1 MKKQKQT
8 SRQKS
13 AKELKLLLELKN
25 RDLEIEAALERVR
38 SRSMAMHESSELQ
51 EVIGVVFDQ
60 LLQLGMEMD
69 AAQIDTYEKGSE
81 DLNVWVAN
89 ELQPYGRRINIPNF
103 DHPMILD
110 YLKARNEGLVE
121 FSATYSKEDKNSF
134 YAVAFKNSDLKDIP
148 EERKEKML
156 AGDGLGIYSA
166 FVGQTSIQL
175 LNFDGKEYDV
185 EECRIVKRFAEV
197 FQQTYT
203 RFLDLQKAEAQARE
217 AQIETALEKV
227 RSRTMAMHHS
237 NELAEVIAELS
248 SQLAI
253 CGIPVEN
260 TVILTD
266 FDLSNKNNLFSM
278 WLTMPDFSFPNKFEY
293 PYLDHPIMNSF
304 IEVCEKGGGFYTE
317 RLSKDE
323 KDKFFELAFKFSG
336 LKNFSR
342 SRKDL
347 VFSAD
352 NWTRSIMVNK
362 YSSLIME
369 RFNDQEFSSEDNE
382 ILKRFGNVFEQ
393 TYTRFLDLQK
403 AETQAREAQIEVAL
417 ERVRARTMAMQKSE
431 ELGEV
436 AVILYKELNALG
448 VRDNMNC
455 GYVEIDTKAKI
466 QHGWMTKMGEDFV
479 ESLTLPLVGDPVFDS
494 RFKAWKSKKVLFY
507 QKVQGQELKS
517 HKAFTTPQIGSN
529 EWAKI
534 SQELPDPT
542 YFYCANFAQGYL
554 HIVTGSALVKEEEE
568 LLARFTRVFEMTYS
582 RFLDLKKADAQAREA
597 QIEVA

>member
-1 MKKQKQT
+1 
-8 SRQKS
+8 
-13 AKELKLLLELKN
+13 
-25 RDLEIEAALERVR
+25 
-38 SRSMAMHESSELQ
+38 
-51 EVIGVVFDQ
+51 
-60 LLQLGMEMD
+60 
-69 AAQIDTYEKGSE
+69 
-81 DLNVWVAN
+81 
-89 ELQPYGRRINIPNF
+89 
-103 DHPMILD
+103 
-110 YLKARNEGLVE
+110 
-121 FSATYSKEDKNSF
+121 
-134 YAVAFKNSDLKDIP
+134 
-148 EERKEKML
+148 
-156 AGDGLGIYSA
+156 
-166 FVGQTSIQL
+166 
-175 LNFDGKEYDV
+175 
-185 EECRIVKRFAEV
+185 
-197 FQQTYT
+197 
-203 RFLDLQKAEAQARE
+203 KAEAQARE

-266 FDLSNKNNLFSM
+266 FDLSNKSNLFSM

-554 HIVTGSALVKEEEE
+554 HIVTGSALGKEEEE

-582 RFLDLKKADAQAREA
+582 RFLDLKKAEAQA
-597 QIEVA
+597 

>member
-203 RFLDLQKAEAQARE
+203 RFLDLQKAEAQA
-217 AQIETALEKV
+217 
-227 RSRTMAMHHS
+227 
-237 NELAEVIAELS
+237 
-248 SQLAI
+248 
-253 CGIPVEN
+253 
-260 TVILTD
+260 
-266 FDLSNKNNLFSM
+266 
-278 WLTMPDFSFPNKFEY
+278 
-293 PYLDHPIMNSF
+293 
-304 IEVCEKGGGFYTE
+304 
-317 RLSKDE
+317 
-323 KDKFFELAFKFSG
+323 
-336 LKNFSR
+336 
-342 SRKDL
+342 
-347 VFSAD
+347 
-352 NWTRSIMVNK
+352 
-362 YSSLIME
+362 
-369 RFNDQEFSSEDNE
+369 
-382 ILKRFGNVFEQ
+382 
-393 TYTRFLDLQK
+393 
-403 AETQAREAQIEVAL
+403 
-417 ERVRARTMAMQKSE
+417 
-431 ELGEV
+431 
-436 AVILYKELNALG
+436 
-448 VRDNMNC
+448 
-455 GYVEIDTKAKI
+455 
-466 QHGWMTKMGEDFV
+466 
-479 ESLTLPLVGDPVFDS
+479 
-494 RFKAWKSKKVLFY
+494 
-507 QKVQGQELKS
+507 
-517 HKAFTTPQIGSN
+517 
-529 EWAKI
+529 
-534 SQELPDPT
+534 
-542 YFYCANFAQGYL
+542 
-554 HIVTGSALVKEEEE
+554 
-568 LLARFTRVFEMTYS
+568 
-582 RFLDLKKADAQAREA
+582 
-597 QIEVA
+597 